1 MSDAR
6 IDRLEAQLARIEL
19 AIIRIEERL
28 AVTLRHLATK
38 AELADKPSR
47 HYNWSVRAAM
57 TAAYIAGL
65 GAGSGG
71 RDVIDVPAVSLS
83 DK

>member
-1 MSDAR
+1 MNEGR
-6 IDRLEAQLARIEL
+6 IDRLEAGLARIEQ
-19 AIIRIEERL
+19 AIFRIEGRL
-28 AVTLRHLATK
+28 VATLPYLATES
-38 AELADKPSR
+38 ELADKPSR